1 MLMGASKFEEMFP
14 RLTVAQ
20 QNPEM
25 LDVSKVRLRE
35 QVVEIV

>member
-1 MLMGASKFEEMFP
+1 MLMGARKFEMLPP

-20 QNPEM
+20 QNPER
-25 LDVSKVRLRE
+25 LEVSILRLRE